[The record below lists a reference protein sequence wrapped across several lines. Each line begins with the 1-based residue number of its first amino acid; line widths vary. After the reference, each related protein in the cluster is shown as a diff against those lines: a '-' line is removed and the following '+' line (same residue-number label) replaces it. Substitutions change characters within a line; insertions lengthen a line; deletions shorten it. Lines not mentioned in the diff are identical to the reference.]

1 MPRSAAPTWGTRLL
15 LKVDG
20 LDTAY
25 GASQVLFG
33 LSMEIR
39 EGECVTLLGRNGM
52 GKTTTVRSIM
62 GLTRPRGGAI
72 TFRGRR
78 IERQAPD
85 RIARMGI
92 ALVPEGRQIFPNLS
106 VRENLVA
113 FAENRCGRAD
123 PWTPQKVLDFFP
135 RLGERV
141 HNMGNQLSGGEQQ
154 MLAIGR
160 ALVTNPHLLIL
171 DEATEGLAP
180 LVREEI
186 WKCLERLRAAGQT
199 ILVIDKY
206 LEHLVRLADRHTIIE
221 RGRVAWQG
229 SSAELDADRGLWH
242 RYLGV

>member
-1 MPRSAAPTWGTRLL
+1 LETSLL
-15 LKVDG
+15 LEVEQ
-20 LDTAY
+20 LETAY

-33 LSMEIR
+33 VSFSVNP
-39 EGECVTLLGRNGM
+39 GEAVTLLGRNGM
-52 GKTTTVRSIM
+52 GKTTTIRSIM
-62 GLTRPRGGAI
+62 GLTRARAGTI
-72 TFRGRR
+72 TFRGQR
-78 IERQAPD
+78 IEHAAPD
-85 RIARMGI
+85 RIARMGM

-113 FAENRCGRAD
+113 FSENRSGRPD
-123 PWTPQKVLDFFP
+123 PWTPHKVLEFFP
-135 RLGERV
+135 RLAERSG
-141 HNMGNQLSGGEQQ
+141 NMGNQLSGGEQQ

-180 LVREEI
+180 LLREEI
-186 WKCLERLRAAGQT
+186 WHCLGQLRAAGQT
-199 ILVIDKY
+199 ILVVDKY
-206 LEHLVRLADRHTIIE
+206 IERLVKLADRHTIIE